1 MISINLNDLRFYSL
15 HGVHTEEGI
24 LGSEYKVDVRISFE
38 SIERIDSLEQTID
51 YVKAYKIVASC
62 MERRYNLLETLAM
75 DMCNALHDGSGKIKK
90 INITILKMNPPLSNF
105 KGNVAI
111 SFCKEY

>member
-1 MISINLNDLRFYSL
+1 
-15 HGVHTEEGI
+15 
-24 LGSEYKVDVRISFE
+24 
-38 SIERIDSLEQTID
+38 
-51 YVKAYKIVASC
+51 

-75 DMCNALHDGSGKIKK
+75 DMCNALHDGSEKIKK